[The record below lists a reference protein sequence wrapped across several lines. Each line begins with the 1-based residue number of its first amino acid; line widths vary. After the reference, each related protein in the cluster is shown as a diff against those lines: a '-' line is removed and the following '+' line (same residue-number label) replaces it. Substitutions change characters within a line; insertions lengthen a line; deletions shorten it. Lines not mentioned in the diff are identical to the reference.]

1 MYRPVK
7 KTSQSSKSNLQKP
20 ILNPLFRKGLLVLKL
35 SIRYLFCLSLLL
47 FIIFGFSDTTLAD
60 ITTIDVEVERTKSNN
75 KSWDIL
81 DGAPD
86 LGICLANET
95 FGTVCFPHGSSAR
108 DIQEPN
114 CPDSYRCKFSVNV
127 PEDAD
132 FKISVVDVD
141 VALNDPIGTGLCHT
155 GMTCDIGQAKVTI
168 K

>member
-1 MYRPVK
+1 MYRQEK
-7 KTSQSSKSNLQKP
+7 KTSQSSKTNLPRSITHRRFWEGFIFKKSSIFR
-20 ILNPLFRKGLLVLKL
+20 ILF
-35 SIRYLFCLSLLL
+35 L
-47 FIIFGFSDTTLAD
+47 FILALILFGFPDTTLAA

-86 LGICLANET
+86 LGICLSNET
-95 FGTVCFPHGSSAR
+95 FGTVCFPNGSSTGN
-108 DIQEPN
+108 ILESN
-114 CPDSYRCKFSVNV
+114 CPDSYRCKFSVSV

-141 VALNDPIGTGLCHT
+141 AVLNDPIGTGLCHK
-155 GMTCDIGQAKVTI
+155 GMTCEIGQAKVTI